1 MCAVISPV
9 RFQIA
14 RKYGVPSQF
23 QAVIKACPDVTKSR
37 YPYLIA
43 HCIQNSKKLQ
53 KKNHVKIMI
62 FVVRLLDYAI
72 HVCNNIMKM
81 ENWKMDFETFPELC
95 AVLDDLEYDLRTR
108 AANKDKAGSLKSS
121 PISPRETSNEGMSTR
136 IKTMKKDV
144 ESTKNKLDVCMYEM
158 EQTEKNLGKLSK
170 ELAMYQCATYA
181 ELVLERAKRKKAED
195 HARVA
200 TGRRHLET
208 SGSSESE

>member
-23 QAVIKACPDVTKSR
+23 QAVLKACPDVTKSR

-43 HCIQNSKKLQ
+43 HCIEKSKKLQ

-62 FVVRLLDYAI
+62 FVVRLDYAI

-81 ENWKMDFETFPELC
+81 ENWKMDFETSPELR

-121 PISPRETSNEGMSTR
+121 PISPPATSNEGMSTR
-136 IKTMKKDV
+136 IETVKKEL
-144 ESTKNKLDVCMYEM
+144 ESTANQLEGSLDAIDRAQM
-158 EQTEKNLGKLSK
+158 TLDKLSK
-170 ELAMYQCATYA
+170 DLVMYQGATYA
-181 ELVLERAKRKKAED
+181 ELVLERAKRKEAED
-195 HARVA
+195 HARAA